1 MAKHRNW
8 TNWTR
13 FDFQVQEGKM
23 EHPRLVS
30 VAEHLVP
37 DLLKPKSQTGGKLLT
52 KLEQLKARQKRGE
65 GKEEGENGESE
76 EAPGKALVK
85 QPNLVKQTKQPKQAK
100 QKQMVKDQINRAKP
114 ASNGKKSETNV
125 KRANRTEV
133 DKTPT
138 GCAVVKK
145 KQAERQGELDLWD

>member
-1 MAKHRNW
+1 
-8 TNWTR
+8 
-13 FDFQVQEGKM
+13 M

-52 KLEQLKARQKRGE
+52 KLDEELKARQKRGE

-76 EAPGKALVK
+76 EAPGKDLVK
-85 QPNLVKQTKQPKQAK
+85 QHNLIKQPKQAK
-100 QKQMVKDQINRAKP
+100 QKQVVKDQINRAKP
-114 ASNGKKSETNV
+114 ASNGKKSETSV

>member
-1 MAKHRNW
+1 
-8 TNWTR
+8 
-13 FDFQVQEGKM
+13 M

-52 KLEQLKARQKRGE
+52 KLDEELKARQKRGE

-85 QPNLVKQTKQPKQAK
+85 QPNLVKQAK

-114 ASNGKKSETNV
+114 ASNGKKSETSV

>member
-1 MAKHRNW
+1 
-8 TNWTR
+8 
-13 FDFQVQEGKM
+13 M

-52 KLEQLKARQKRGE
+52 KLEELKARQKRGE

-76 EAPGKALVK
+76 EAPGKDLVK
-85 QPNLVKQTKQPKQAK
+85 QPNLVKQAK
-100 QKQMVKDQINRAKP
+100 QKQVVKDQINRAKP
-114 ASNGKKSETNV
+114 ASNGKKSETSV

>member
-1 MAKHRNW
+1 
-8 TNWTR
+8 
-13 FDFQVQEGKM
+13 M

-76 EAPGKALVK
+76 EALGKDLVK
-85 QPNLVKQTKQPKQAK
+85 QPNLIKQPKQAK
-100 QKQMVKDQINRAKP
+100 QKQVVKDQINRAKP
-114 ASNGKKSETNV
+114 ASNGKKSETSV

>member
-1 MAKHRNW
+1 
-8 TNWTR
+8 
-13 FDFQVQEGKM
+13 M

-52 KLEQLKARQKRGE
+52 KLDEELKARQKRGE

-76 EAPGKALVK
+76 EAPGKDLVK
-85 QPNLVKQTKQPKQAK
+85 QPNLVKQAK
-100 QKQMVKDQINRAKP
+100 QKQVVKDQINRAKP
-114 ASNGKKSETNV
+114 ASNGKKSETSV

-138 GCAVVKK
+138 GCVVVKHRK
-145 KQAERQGELDLWD
+145 NCECCPVSLLIPR

>member
-1 MAKHRNW
+1 
-8 TNWTR
+8 
-13 FDFQVQEGKM
+13 M

-52 KLEQLKARQKRGE
+52 KLEELKARQKRGE

-76 EAPGKALVK
+76 EAPGKDLV
-85 QPNLVKQTKQPKQAK
+85 KQPKQAK
-100 QKQMVKDQINRAKP
+100 QKQVVKDQINRAKP
-114 ASNGKKSETNV
+114 ASNGKKSETSV

>member
-1 MAKHRNW
+1 
-8 TNWTR
+8 
-13 FDFQVQEGKM
+13 M

-52 KLEQLKARQKRGE
+52 KLDEELKARQKRGE

-76 EAPGKALVK
+76 EAPGKDLVK
-85 QPNLVKQTKQPKQAK
+85 QPNLVKQAK
-100 QKQMVKDQINRAKP
+100 QKQMVKDQINPAKP

-145 KQAERQGELDLWD
+145 KQAERQGEWDLWD

>member
-1 MAKHRNW
+1 
-8 TNWTR
+8 
-13 FDFQVQEGKM
+13 M

-76 EAPGKALVK
+76 EALGKDLV
-85 QPNLVKQTKQPKQAK
+85 KQAK
-100 QKQMVKDQINRAKP
+100 QKQVVKDQINRAKP
-114 ASNGKKSETNV
+114 ASNGKKSETSV

>member
-1 MAKHRNW
+1 
-8 TNWTR
+8 
-13 FDFQVQEGKM
+13 M

-52 KLEQLKARQKRGE
+52 KLDEELKARQKRGE

-85 QPNLVKQTKQPKQAK
+85 QPNLVKQAK
-100 QKQMVKDQINRAKP
+100 QKQVVKDQINRAKP
-114 ASNGKKSETNV
+114 ASNGKKSETSV